1 MTNNCQIMTPE
12 RWQRIETLY
21 HSALEHEPAQRFS
34 FLDQACGSDRELR
47 REVEPLLAQHASRDG
62 PLDRPALDTGA
73 EPTQTQLAIGS
84 QLGPYKISGSLGA
97 GGMGQVYKARD
108 TRLGREVAI
117 KILSER
123 FSDRFEREARA
134 VAALN
139 HQHICTLYDV
149 GPDYL
154 VMELVE
160 GETLA
165 ERLKKGALSMEQTL
179 QFGIQI
185 AEALVAAHAKGITH
199 RDLKPGNI
207 MLAKSG
213 VKVLDFGLAKSHC
226 DETVTATQAV
236 MGTPAYMAPEQ
247 REGKDCDARTDIF
260 ALGLVLAEMA
270 TGQRTAPAAEPQ
282 LDSLPAKFA
291 HVIDRC
297 LAQDPDDLWQTARD
311 IKSELEWAG
320 KPTATSPPAEHP
332 RRDFASLAR
341 ARGDRQ
347 SRPRHSGVCPL
358 PRARTRQ
365 ARPIHH
371 HPAAR
376 ENLVR
381 LCHQPRSRRALAG
394 RPARGIRRHR
404 RGRQKPTMASST
416 RLRPCATVI
425 RH

>member
-47 REVEPLLAQHASRDG
+47 REVESLLAQHASRDG

-149 GPDYL
+149 GPNYL

-165 ERLKKGALSMEQTL
+165 ERLKKGAPSMEQTL

-213 VKVLDFGLAKSHC
+213 VKVLDFGLAKSHH

-247 REGKDCDARTDIF
+247 REGKDCDARTYLRAGAGARRNGDRSTN
-260 ALGLVLAEMA
+260 G
-270 TGQRTAPAAEPQ
+270 TRSRTA
-282 LDSLPAKFA
+282 
-291 HVIDRC
+291 
-297 LAQDPDDLWQTARD
+297 ARFTP
-311 IKSELEWAG
+311 G
-320 KPTATSPPAEHP
+320 KI
-332 RRDFASLAR
+332 
-341 ARGDRQ
+341 
-347 SRPRHSGVCPL
+347 
-358 PRARTRQ
+358 RTR
-365 ARPIHH
+365 H
-371 HPAAR
+371 
-376 ENLVR
+376 
-381 LCHQPRSRRALAG
+381 
-394 RPARGIRRHR
+394 
-404 RGRQKPTMASST
+404 
-416 RLRPCATVI
+416 
-425 RH
+425 